1 MIATYIQELL
11 ATNNR
16 VIVPNFGAFLVRA
29 TSKSKDANTLEEKLK
44 DIYFSPFLKF
54 NDELLEKYIIK
65 KEGVSK
71 EEAAKKITEFID
83 SVKKELE
90 AEKPFIIKDFGHF
103 EADKQGKVQF
113 ITVAKEEKTD
123 TKTTTKSATTKKT
136 AAKPSATKPT
146 TAAKAASGA
155 AKKTETRKEEPK
167 KPATDKAGS
176 ADKEDSKTA
185 AKAATEPKKPEIKT
199 EAKDNTSKLQEF
211 KGDKKEP
218 EKPKT
223 TVGSTQTKP
232 IYSYKKEKKPIN
244 KGLVWSIA
252 IGVPVA
258 AIFVWALLNFNT
270 VQKVFKKDKTKT
282 EKVTQ
287 KKKATTTKKATTKKT
302 TEKKQPAKQTTKQEV
317 KKKTQKTAV
326 KKQPVQPQKKYY
338 IIAGSFKN
346 EKYATAFLNKLK
358 SEGYNAEKLAERNG
372 MHAVSYNSFADKR
385 KAIAEY
391 KFLAQEKGLQ
401 AWILYY

>member
-1 MIATYIQELL
+1 MVATYIQELL

-54 NDELLEKYIIK
+54 NDELLEKHIIK

-90 AEKPFIIKDFGHF
+90 TEKPFIIKDFGHF

-113 ITVAKEEKTD
+113 ITVAKEEKAET
-123 TKTTTKSATTKKT
+123 KT
-136 AAKPSATKPT
+136 AAKPAATKKTKT
-146 TAAKAASGA
+146 TAPTKASSDTT
-155 AKKTETRKEEPK
+155 KKTETKKDETKKPASPEAKEETKKEEPK
-167 KPATDKAGS
+167 ADAEPQKPEVTT
-176 ADKEDSKTA
+176 EDSKT
-185 AKAATEPKKPEIKT
+185 KT
-199 EAKDNTSKLQEF
+199 STSKLQEY
-211 KGDKKEP
+211 KDDKKEP
-218 EKPKT
+218 EKPKA
-223 TVGSTQTKP
+223 TVGSTESKP

-252 IGVPVA
+252 IGVPLA

-270 VQKVFKKDKTKT
+270 VQKVFKKDKAKT

-287 KKKATTTKKATTKKT
+287 KKKATTKKTEEQKQVTRKTANKPNQEAQKKAQETT
-302 TEKKQPAKQTTKQEV
+302 A
-317 KKKTQKTAV
+317 

-346 EKYATAFLNKLK
+346 EKYANAFLNKLK
-358 SEGYNAEKLAERNG
+358 AEGYNAEKLEERNG
-372 MHAVSYNSFADKR
+372 MHAVSYNSFTDKR

>member
-1 MIATYIQELL
+1 MVATYIQELL

-29 TSKSKDANTLEEKLK
+29 TSKNKDANTLEEKLK

-83 SVKKELE
+83 KVKKELDD
-90 AEKPFIIKDFGHF
+90 EKPFIIQDFGHF

-113 ITVAKEEKTD
+113 VTIPKEKAEPKAAKTTS
-123 TKTTTKSATTKKT
+123 TKTATSATKKT
-136 AAKPSATKPT
+136 ESKKEE
-146 TAAKAASGA
+146 AKA
-155 AKKTETRKEEPK
+155 
-167 KPATDKAGS
+167 
-176 ADKEDSKTA
+176 ED
-185 AKAATEPKKPEIKT
+185 
-199 EAKDNTSKLQEF
+199 
-211 KGDKKEP
+211 
-218 EKPKT
+218 KPKT
-223 TVGSTQTKP
+223 EPAKPEQKTEKPEAKESSAKLKEYKDDTKETDKPEEKAKTPSASAQSKP

-258 AIFVWALLNFNT
+258 VIFVWALLNFST
-270 VQKVFKKDKTKT
+270 VKKVFQKDQAITEKT
-282 EKVTQ
+282 EKQ
-287 KKKATTTKKATTKKT
+287 KKSVTTKKT
-302 TEKKQPAKQTTKQEV
+302 AATKKTTAKTPAKEQTKKQPEQKAKPETATVAEKQ
-317 KKKTQKTAV
+317 
-326 KKQPVQPQKKYY
+326 QPTQPQKKYY

-358 SEGYNAEKLAERNG
+358 AEGYNAEKLEERNG
-372 MHAVSYNSFADKR
+372 MHAVSYNSFTDKR

-401 AWILYY
+401 TWILYY

>member
-1 MIATYIQELL
+1 MVATYIQELL

-29 TSKSKDANTLEEKLK
+29 TSKNKDANTLEEKLK

-65 KEGVSK
+65 KEGLSK

-83 SVKKELE
+83 KVKKELDD
-90 AEKPFIIKDFGHF
+90 EKPFIIQDFGHF

-113 ITVAKEEKTD
+113 VTIPKEKAEPKVTKTTAATKTAASSTKKPESKKEEKAKAEDKPKAEPAKSEPKTEEPEPKESSVKLKEYKDD
-123 TKTTTKSATTKKT
+123 TKEPVKT
-136 AAKPSATKPT
+136 AEKAKTPS
-146 TAAKAASGA
+146 
-155 AKKTETRKEEPK
+155 
-167 KPATDKAGS
+167 
-176 ADKEDSKTA
+176 
-185 AKAATEPKKPEIKT
+185 
-199 EAKDNTSKLQEF
+199 
-211 KGDKKEP
+211 
-218 EKPKT
+218 
-223 TVGSTQTKP
+223 VSTQSEP

-258 AIFVWALLNFNT
+258 AIFVWALLNFST
-270 VQKVFKKDKTKT
+270 VKKVFQKDQAIT
-282 EKVTQ
+282 EKAE
-287 KKKATTTKKATTKKT
+287 KNKKAVTTKKT
-302 TEKKQPAKQTTKQEV
+302 TEKIPAKEQT
-317 KKKTQKTAV
+317 
-326 KKQPVQPQKKYY
+326 KKQPEQKAKTETAKVAEKQQPAQPQKKYY

-358 SEGYNAEKLAERNG
+358 AEGYNAEKLEERNG
-372 MHAVSYNSFADKR
+372 MHAVSYNSFTDKR

-401 AWILYY
+401 TWILYY